1 MRKNILLNSLFLIF
15 ACTVLFISI
24 LKSASIKYS
33 FSRNNPTI
41 RDENVTKKEAKLEGL
56 VIDYYLPYAGSVL
69 PDNPLW
75 SLKVVR
81 DRLWLS
87 ITPGAAKKSELNLL
101 FADKRLQAARILF
114 EEGKNDLAYSTL
126 TKSCKYLELSSQL
139 EQEARDGGENTLD
152 LAETIANAS
161 LKHRQVI
168 REISLLVSEDV
179 RPKLTLLED
188 KLIVIYQQKTSY
200 LISNGRYM
208 PINPF
213 DGNFL

>member
-1 MRKNILLNSLFLIF
+1 MKR
-15 ACTVLFISI
+15 
-24 LKSASIKYS
+24 
-33 FSRNNPTI
+33 
-41 RDENVTKKEAKLEGL
+41 EAKLEGM

-75 SLKVVR
+75 VLKVAR
-81 DRLWLS
+81 DRLWLA
-87 ITPGAAKKSELNLL
+87 ITPGLAKKSELNLL

-126 TKSCKYLELSSQL
+126 AKSCKYLEISSGL
-139 EQEARDGGENTLD
+139 EQQARDGGENTLD

-168 REISLLVSEDV
+168 REISLLVSDDV
-179 RPKLTLLED
+179 RPKITLLED
-188 KLIVIYQQKTSY
+188 KLIVIYQQKASY
-200 LISNGRYM
+200 LLGKDRYI

-213 DGNFL
+213 DGNL